1 MVLSTLLIFQ
11 MAVPDESNPWRR
23 SSDMT
28 FHSKEKQFLCLHP
41 TSVYSARPELLTQ
54 DHTETNERIEGRQGT
69 TKELLA
75 YVSLLETNKPY
86 LMNSMR
92 VPVLQTILL
101 FASNLDTNSDCTRV
115 ICDGWIELAFKDSTK
130 AQQLLSDVIKL
141 RNSWDKLLELRLI
154 TVESNRENHR
164 YSDQISSLQRRLSR
178 KLAEF
183 IDSKIQ
189 YSYRRVSSTETAYL
203 YVTSLPSE
211 SEVKDSEE
219 TTAVSDVSGDLG
231 SADITSK
238 WLPLDDGV
246 PHPTKG
252 GLRVTDYMTYGCVR
266 DDLSVAVAKGQAEY
280 LREHYHCQL
289 CGEHLICNIL
299 ERLQHDKA
307 CQSNQPLEETSKSEQ
322 GLSPKETKPH
332 SKAMEESIAD
342 KKEKSCMDETQK
354 AEKLPLKTE
363 YRCPVCE
370 KQFNFTPVEILKH
383 KRSHRS

>member
-1 MVLSTLLIFQ
+1 
-11 MAVPDESNPWRR
+11 
-23 SSDMT
+23 
-28 FHSKEKQFLCLHP
+28 
-41 TSVYSARPELLTQ
+41 
-54 DHTETNERIEGRQGT
+54 
-69 TKELLA
+69 
-75 YVSLLETNKPY
+75 
-86 LMNSMR
+86 MR

-101 FASNLDTNSDCTRV
+101 FASSLDTNSDCTRV
-115 ICDGWIELAFKDSTK
+115 ICDGWIELSFKDGTK

-141 RNSWDKLLELRLI
+141 RNAWEKLLELRLL

-164 YSDQISSLQRRLSR
+164 YFDHISSLQRRLSR

-189 YSYRRVSSTETAYL
+189 YSYRRVSSTESAYL

-211 SEVKDSEE
+211 SDAKDAEE
-219 TTAVSDVSGDLG
+219 ITAASDIPEDLG
-231 SADITSK
+231 SADVTSK

-299 ERLQHDKA
+299 ERLQHDST

-322 GLSPKETKPH
+322 GPSPKERKPH
-332 SKAMEESIAD
+332 SESAEESCTAT
-342 KKEKSCMDETQK
+342 KEKSCADDAQTEN
-354 AEKLPLKTE
+354 LPLKTE

-370 KQFNFTPVEILKH
+370 KKFNFTPVEILKH
-383 KRSHRS
+383 KRSHKS